1 MGARKKDGRKK
12 TGTRGAAARPGQK
25 PQKTGGEEASE
36 SAARV
41 VAAASESG
49 TAWKSAP
56 KSGVRVH
63 NGAVV
68 HKSTLYICCAFFFV
82 FGVLLGTLSPLVRDG
97 REAAPAPQQA
107 RQAPAAREE
116 EGRDRHIL
124 EMEQA
129 LRENPQ
135 DVNGWI
141 QLGNHYFDARKP
153 RDAIRAYGR
162 ALALKPDNPDV
173 LTDMGVMHRLL
184 GEFERAMEN
193 FSRAAQLSPL
203 HEQSRFNMGVVLLYD
218 LHRKE
223 EARKAWSGLLSLN
236 PDAKA
241 PDGTPVR
248 SLLDGMK

>member
-1 MGARKKDGRKK
+1 MAARKRDGRKK
-12 TGTRGAAARPGQK
+12 TGTRGAAAQPGQK
-25 PQKTGGEEASE
+25 PQKTGGEETFE
-36 SAARV
+36 SAALV
-41 VAAASESG
+41 VAAVSESG
-49 TAWKSAP
+49 TARKAP
-56 KSGVRVH
+56 QSEARVH
-63 NGAVV
+63 GAVV
-68 HKSTLYICCAFFFV
+68 HKSTLYICCAFFSL
-82 FGVLLGTLSPLVRDG
+82 FGILLGTLSPLVRDG
-97 REAAPAPQQA
+97 REAAPAPRQEQA
-107 RQAPAAREE
+107 RQDSAAREE

-141 QLGNHYFDARKP
+141 QLGNHYFDARRP
-153 RDAIRAYGR
+153 RDAVRAYGR

-173 LTDMGVMHRLL
+173 LTDMGVMRRQL

-218 LHRKE
+218 LNRKE
-223 EARKAWSGLLSLN
+223 EARNAWSGLLSLN

-248 SLLDGMK
+248 ELLDAVK